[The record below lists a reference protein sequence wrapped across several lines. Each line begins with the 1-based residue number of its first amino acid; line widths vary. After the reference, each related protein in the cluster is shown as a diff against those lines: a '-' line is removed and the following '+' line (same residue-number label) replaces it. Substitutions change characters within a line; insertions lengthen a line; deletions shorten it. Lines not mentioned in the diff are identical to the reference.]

1 MGEEQVRGPFLANL
15 ERLYLRYIYI
25 YTVRLILRVFL
36 ARINYIL
43 EHKLARRKEGEA
55 SSNYAF
61 RERAETDTFRSREKS
76 KIDRPKK
83 EEKKE
88 RRRGE
93 RGGTRSCHFQ
103 EEIRTMIG

>member
-1 MGEEQVRGPFLANL
+1 MDLS
-15 ERLYLRYIYI
+15 LRTSNGYIFDIYIYI

-61 RERAETDTFRSREKS
+61 RERAETDTFRSRENRRS
-76 KIDRPKK
+76 IDQRKKRKKK
-83 EEKKE
+83 EEGGKEEEHEAVIFKK
-88 RRRGE
+88 R
-93 RGGTRSCHFQ
+93 
-103 EEIRTMIG
+103 